1 MTQREFEVR
10 IASLKVERDKKY
22 SEIQVQRIELVNKI
36 SEAKNE
42 YYKTEHEL
50 RTIIRDLDEQK
61 RAVGNWYNEKEL
73 EAYEML
79 MSENKPEQAREE

>member
-1 MTQREFEVR
+1 MTQKEFEMR
-10 IASLKVERDKKY
+10 IAALKVERDKKC

-42 YYKTEHEL
+42 YYRLEYEL

>member
-1 MTQREFEVR
+1 MTQKEFEMR
-10 IASLKVERDKKY
+10 IVALKVERDKKF
-22 SEIQVQRIELVNKI
+22 SEIQVQRVELANKI

-42 YYKTEHEL
+42 YYRLEYEL

-61 RAVGNWYNEKEL
+61 RVVGNWYNEKEL

-79 MSENKPEQAREE
+79 MSKNKPEQAREE

>member
-1 MTQREFEVR
+1 MTQREFEMR
-10 IASLKVERDKKY
+10 IAALEVERDEKY
-22 SEIQVQRIELVNKI
+22 SEINAQRVELVNKI

-42 YYKTEHEL
+42 YYKLEYEL

-61 RAVGNWYNEKEL
+61 RAVGTEYNKKKL

-79 MSENKPEQAREE
+79 MSKDKPEQASEE